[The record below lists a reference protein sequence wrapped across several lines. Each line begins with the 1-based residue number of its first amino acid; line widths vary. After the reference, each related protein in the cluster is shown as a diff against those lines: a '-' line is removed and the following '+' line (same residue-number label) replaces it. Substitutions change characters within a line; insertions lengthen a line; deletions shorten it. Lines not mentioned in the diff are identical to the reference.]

1 MQLSELNAHRHTAAT
16 RFGEISYL
24 DLGAGPT
31 ALFVHGIATNAYL
44 WRHVMDAL
52 SGQRRCIAIDLPLHG
67 QSPVTAEQDLSL
79 AALAASLED
88 FCDVLGLTAVDLVAN
103 DTGGAIAQI
112 FAARHPHRLATLTLT
127 NCDTVDN
134 LPPEAFK
141 PMVELAAA
149 GNLAPSAVAMFAN
162 LEAAAKISFA
172 SGYEHLDQID
182 RDVIRSYLQPCFGTI
197 ERARQFERLLVSL
210 EVGDLQAVMPQLREL
225 PYRRSWCGV
234 PATRSS
240 TSPGPTGCGTPSRAL
255 PAWSRSTV
263 PGSSSR
269 RSGRWTSCRT
279 WNSTGPRSRLLAGKH
294 RTRPARSCGP
304 VAGSRRPRPGHL
316 ARPSRPPLPC

>member
-79 AALAASLED
+79 AALAAGLDD
-88 FCDVLGLTAVDLVAN
+88 FCEVLGLAGVDLVAN

-112 FAARHPHRLATLTLT
+112 FAARRPQRLATLTLT

-162 LEAAAKISFA
+162 LEAAAQISFA
-172 SGYEHLDQID
+172 SGYEHLDRID
-182 RDVIRSYLQPCFGTI
+182 RDVIRSYLQPCFGTM
-197 ERARQFERLLVSL
+197 ERARQFERLLVAL
-210 EVGDLQAVMPQLREL
+210 DVGDLQAVMPRLRGL
-225 PYRRSWCGV
+225 
-234 PATRSS
+234 
-240 TSPGPTGCGTPSRAL
+240 
-255 PAWSRSTV
+255 TV
-263 PGSSSR
+263 PTLVVWG
-269 RSGRWTSCRT
+269 
-279 WNSTGPRSRLLAGKH
+279 TGDAFFDVSWAYWLRDTIPGTARVVTVDGARLFFPEE
-294 RTRPARSCGP
+294 RPMDLVPHLEQHWAAVAAAR
-304 VAGSRRPRPGHL
+304 A
-316 ARPSRPPLPC
+316 

>member
-52 SGQRRCIAIDLPLHG
+52 SGQRRCIAIDLPMHG

-79 AALAASLED
+79 AALAAGLDD
-88 FCDVLGLTAVDLVAN
+88 FCEVLGLTGIDLVAN

-112 FAARHPHRLATLTLT
+112 FAARHPQRLATLTLT

-162 LEAAAKISFA
+162 LEAAVQISFA
-172 SGYEHLDQID
+172 SGYEHLDRID
-182 RDVIRSYLQPCFGTI
+182 RDVTRSYLEPCFGTI

-210 EVGDLQAVMPQLREL
+210 DVGDLQAVMPQLRDL
-225 PYRRSWCGV
+225 
-234 PATRSS
+234 
-240 TSPGPTGCGTPSRAL
+240 
-255 PAWSRSTV
+255 TV
-263 PGSSSR
+263 PTLVVWG
-269 RSGRWTSCRT
+269 
-279 WNSTGPRSRLLAGKH
+279 TGDAFFDVSWAYWLRDTIPGTTRVVTVDGARLFFPEE
-294 RTRPARSCGP
+294 RPMDLVPHLEQHWAAVAAAR
-304 VAGSRRPRPGHL
+304 A
-316 ARPSRPPLPC
+316 

>member
-79 AALAASLED
+79 TALAAGLDD
-88 FCDVLGLTAVDLVAN
+88 FCEVLGLTGIDLVAN

-112 FAARHPHRLATLTLT
+112 FAARHPQRLATLTLT

-162 LEAAAKISFA
+162 LEAAAQISFA
-172 SGYEHLDQID
+172 SGYEHLDRID
-182 RDVIRSYLQPCFGTI
+182 RDVIRSYLEPCFGTI

-210 EVGDLQAVMPQLREL
+210 DVGDLQAVMPQLREL
-225 PYRRSWCGV
+225 
-234 PATRSS
+234 
-240 TSPGPTGCGTPSRAL
+240 
-255 PAWSRSTV
+255 TV
-263 PGSSSR
+263 PTLVVWG
-269 RSGRWTSCRT
+269 
-279 WNSTGPRSRLLAGKH
+279 TGDAFFDVSWAYWLRDTIPGTTRVVTVDGARLFFPEE
-294 RTRPARSCGP
+294 RPMDLVPHLEQHWAAVAAAR
-304 VAGSRRPRPGHL
+304 A
-316 ARPSRPPLPC
+316 

>member
-79 AALAASLED
+79 AALAAGLDD
-88 FCDVLGLTAVDLVAN
+88 FCEVLGLTGIDLVAN

-112 FAARHPHRLATLTLT
+112 FAARHPQRLATLTLT

-162 LEAAAKISFA
+162 LEAAAQISFA
-172 SGYEHLDQID
+172 SGYEHLDRID

-210 EVGDLQAVMPQLREL
+210 DVGDLQAVMPQLGEL
-225 PYRRSWCGV
+225 
-234 PATRSS
+234 
-240 TSPGPTGCGTPSRAL
+240 
-255 PAWSRSTV
+255 TV
-263 PGSSSR
+263 PTLVVWG
-269 RSGRWTSCRT
+269 
-279 WNSTGPRSRLLAGKH
+279 TGDAFFDVSWAYWLRDTIPGTTRVVTVDGARLFFPEE
-294 RTRPARSCGP
+294 RPMDLVPHLEQHWAAVAAAR
-304 VAGSRRPRPGHL
+304 A
-316 ARPSRPPLPC
+316 

>member
-79 AALAASLED
+79 AALAAGLDD
-88 FCDVLGLTAVDLVAN
+88 FCEVLGLTGIDLVAN

-112 FAARHPHRLATLTLT
+112 FAARHPQRLATLTLT

-162 LEAAAKISFA
+162 LEAAAQISFA
-172 SGYEHLDQID
+172 SGYEHLDRID

-210 EVGDLQAVMPQLREL
+210 DVGDLQAVMPQLGEL
-225 PYRRSWCGV
+225 SVPTLVVWGTGDAFFDVSWAYWLRDTIPGTIRVVTVDGARLFFPEERPMDLV
-234 PATRSS
+234 PHLEQHWAAVAAA
-240 TSPGPTGCGTPSRAL
+240 RA
-255 PAWSRSTV
+255 
-263 PGSSSR
+263 
-269 RSGRWTSCRT
+269 
-279 WNSTGPRSRLLAGKH
+279 
-294 RTRPARSCGP
+294 
-304 VAGSRRPRPGHL
+304 
-316 ARPSRPPLPC
+316 

>member
-79 AALAASLED
+79 AALAAGLDD
-88 FCDVLGLTAVDLVAN
+88 FCEVLGLTGIDLVAN

-112 FAARHPHRLATLTLT
+112 FAARHPQRLATLTLT

-162 LEAAAKISFA
+162 LEAAAQISFA
-172 SGYEHLDQID
+172 SGYEHLDRID

-210 EVGDLQAVMPQLREL
+210 DVGDLQAVMPQLGEL
-225 PYRRSWCGV
+225 AVPTLVVWGTGDAFFDVSWAYWLRDTIPGTTRVVTVDGARLFFPEERPMDLV
-234 PATRSS
+234 PHLEQHWAAVAAA
-240 TSPGPTGCGTPSRAL
+240 RA
-255 PAWSRSTV
+255 
-263 PGSSSR
+263 
-269 RSGRWTSCRT
+269 
-279 WNSTGPRSRLLAGKH
+279 
-294 RTRPARSCGP
+294 
-304 VAGSRRPRPGHL
+304 
-316 ARPSRPPLPC
+316 

>member
-67 QSPVTAEQDLSL
+67 QSPVAAEQDLSL

-134 LPPEAFK
+134 LPPDAFK

-225 PYRRSWCGV
+225 
-234 PATRSS
+234 
-240 TSPGPTGCGTPSRAL
+240 
-255 PAWSRSTV
+255 TV
-263 PGSSSR
+263 PTLVVWG
-269 RSGRWTSCRT
+269 
-279 WNSTGPRSRLLAGKH
+279 TGDAFFDVSWAYWLRDTIPGTTRVVTVDGARLFFPEE
-294 RTRPARSCGP
+294 RPMDLVPHLEQHWAAVAAARG
-304 VAGSRRPRPGHL
+304 
-316 ARPSRPPLPC
+316 

>member
-1 MQLSELNAHRHTAAT
+1 MQLSELNAHRHTAVT
-16 RFGEISYL
+16 RSGEISYL
-24 DLGAGPT
+24 DVGAGPT

-67 QSPVTAEQDLSL
+67 QSPVTTEQDLSL
-79 AALAASLED
+79 GALAAGLDD
-88 FCDVLGLTAVDLVAN
+88 FCEVLGLTGIDLVAN

-112 FAARHPHRLATLTLT
+112 FAARYPHRLATLTLT

-141 PMVELAAA
+141 PTVELAAA

-162 LEAAAKISFA
+162 LEAAAQISFA
-172 SGYEHLDQID
+172 SGYEHLDRID

-210 EVGDLQAVMPQLREL
+210 DVGDLQAVMPQLSEL
-225 PYRRSWCGV
+225 TVPTLVVWGTGDTFFDVSW
-234 PATRSS
+234 AYWLRDTI
-240 TSPGPTGCGTPSRAL
+240 PGPTRVVTVDGARLFFPEERPMDLVPHLEQHWAAVAAARA
-255 PAWSRSTV
+255 
-263 PGSSSR
+263 
-269 RSGRWTSCRT
+269 
-279 WNSTGPRSRLLAGKH
+279 
-294 RTRPARSCGP
+294 
-304 VAGSRRPRPGHL
+304 
-316 ARPSRPPLPC
+316 

>member
-52 SGQRRCIAIDLPLHG
+52 RGQRRCIAIDLPLHG

-79 AALAASLED
+79 AALAAGLDD
-88 FCDVLGLTAVDLVAN
+88 FCEVLGLTGIDLVAN

-112 FAARHPHRLATLTLT
+112 FAARHPQRLATLTLT

-162 LEAAAKISFA
+162 PQAAAQISFA
-172 SGYEHLDQID
+172 SGYEHLDRTD
-182 RDVIRSYLQPCFGTI
+182 RDVTRSYLEPCFGTI

-210 EVGDLQAVMPQLREL
+210 DVADLQAVMPQLGEL
-225 PYRRSWCGV
+225 
-234 PATRSS
+234 
-240 TSPGPTGCGTPSRAL
+240 
-255 PAWSRSTV
+255 TV
-263 PGSSSR
+263 PTLVVWG
-269 RSGRWTSCRT
+269 
-279 WNSTGPRSRLLAGKH
+279 TGDAFFDVSWAYWLRDTIPGTTRVVTVDGARLFFPEE
-294 RTRPARSCGP
+294 RPMDLVPHLEQHWAAVAAAR
-304 VAGSRRPRPGHL
+304 A
-316 ARPSRPPLPC
+316 

>member
-67 QSPVTAEQDLSL
+67 QSPVAAEQNLSL
-79 AALAASLED
+79 AALAAGLDD
-88 FCDVLGLTAVDLVAN
+88 FCEVLGLTGIDLVAN

-112 FAARHPHRLATLTLT
+112 FAARYPQRLATLTLT

-141 PMVELAAA
+141 PIVELAAA
-149 GNLAPSAVAMFAN
+149 GNLAPSAVSMFAN
-162 LEAAAKISFA
+162 LEAAAQTSFA
-172 SGYEHLDQID
+172 SGYEHLDRVD

-210 EVGDLQAVMPQLREL
+210 DVGDLQAVMPQLGEL
-225 PYRRSWCGV
+225 
-234 PATRSS
+234 
-240 TSPGPTGCGTPSRAL
+240 
-255 PAWSRSTV
+255 TV
-263 PGSSSR
+263 PTLVVWG
-269 RSGRWTSCRT
+269 
-279 WNSTGPRSRLLAGKH
+279 TGDAFFDVSWAYWLRDTIPGTTRVVTVDGARLFFPEE
-294 RTRPARSCGP
+294 RPMDLVPHLEQHWAAVAAAR
-304 VAGSRRPRPGHL
+304 A
-316 ARPSRPPLPC
+316 

>member
-1 MQLSELNAHRHTAAT
+1 MQLSELNAHRHTAVT

-79 AALAASLED
+79 AALAAAIDD
-88 FCDVLGLTAVDLVAN
+88 FCEVLGLTGIDLVAN

-112 FAARHPHRLATLTLT
+112 FAARYPQRLATLTLT

-134 LPPEAFK
+134 LPPEAFR
-141 PMVELAAA
+141 PMIELAAA
-149 GNLAPSAVAMFAN
+149 GNLAPSAAAMFAD
-162 LEAAAKISFA
+162 LEAAARISFA

-197 ERARQFERLLVSL
+197 ERARQFERLLVAL
-210 EVGDLQAVMPQLREL
+210 DVGDLQAVMPQLSEL
-225 PYRRSWCGV
+225 
-234 PATRSS
+234 
-240 TSPGPTGCGTPSRAL
+240 
-255 PAWSRSTV
+255 TV
-263 PGSSSR
+263 PTLVVWG
-269 RSGRWTSCRT
+269 
-279 WNSTGPRSRLLAGKH
+279 TGDAFFDVSWAYWLRDTIPGTTRVVTVDGARLFFPEE
-294 RTRPARSCGP
+294 RPMDLVPHLEQHWAAVAAAR
-304 VAGSRRPRPGHL
+304 A
-316 ARPSRPPLPC
+316 

>member
-24 DLGAGPT
+24 DIGAGPT

-79 AALAASLED
+79 AALAEGLDD
-88 FCDVLGLTAVDLVAN
+88 FCDVLGLTGVDLVAN

-112 FAARHPHRLATLTLT
+112 FAARYPPRLATLTLT

-134 LPPEAFK
+134 LPPEAFR
-141 PMVELAAA
+141 PMIELAAA

-210 EVGDLQAVMPQLREL
+210 DVGDLQAVMPQLREL
-225 PYRRSWCGV
+225 
-234 PATRSS
+234 
-240 TSPGPTGCGTPSRAL
+240 
-255 PAWSRSTV
+255 TV
-263 PGSSSR
+263 PTLVVWG
-269 RSGRWTSCRT
+269 
-279 WNSTGPRSRLLAGKH
+279 TGDAFFDVSWAYWLRDTIPGTTRVVTVDGARLFFPEE
-294 RTRPARSCGP
+294 RPMDLVPHLEQHWAAVAAARG
-304 VAGSRRPRPGHL
+304 
-316 ARPSRPPLPC
+316 